1 MREYFLKNMDNK
13 SFKKQRKTASSSYP
27 PRSLNKLQVQKN
39 QYLCG
44 FQTNL
49 FRNWQRFG
57 NIFALFKEYART
69 MSQANMLA
77 YLFGECRDNEVV
89 LLQEHNKTLLIFRIE
104 N

>member
-1 MREYFLKNMDNK
+1 MKWDLRTQCLCE
-13 SFKKQRKTASSSYP
+13 
-27 PRSLNKLQVQKN
+27 LQA
-39 QYLCG
+39 
-44 FQTNL
+44 NL
-49 FRNWQRFG
+49 FKCWQRFG